1 MVWGWASTRPEHGPN
16 SPGLGPTV
24 HPPPRRAGFR
34 PLVNP
39 QRHLSAPLDIV
50 SPQVSPCPL
59 IRLVPLPGRT
69 QDVGDIPEKSIF
81 TQQVMHIIVQ
91 VFIKKVGRRL
101 PGILLVI
108 PPPTVGVHPQKPAAP
123 YGFPGPRPGKKKI
136 LKISALDNELPRLP
150 WQTLLKGLQG
160 KIGRDRGA
168 HKQVIIVQIF
178 RRPHVLI
185 PPILE
190 PEGKSRHWAMVMI
203 IGVHH
208 IDCPGK
214 QGVSARKTAKT
225 VSEIVWAPN
234 VSPLRN

>member
-1 MVWGWASTRPEHGPN
+1 M
-16 SPGLGPTV
+16 
-24 HPPPRRAGFR
+24 GF
-34 PLVNP
+34 
-39 QRHLSAPLDIV
+39 QGH
-50 SPQVSPCPL
+50 
-59 IRLVPLPGRT
+59 
-69 QDVGDIPEKSIF
+69 
-81 TQQVMHIIVQ
+81 VQ
-91 VFIKKVGRRL
+91 
-101 PGILLVI
+101 
-108 PPPTVGVHPQKPAAP
+108 
-123 YGFPGPRPGKKKI
+123 GKKKI

-214 QGVSARKTAKT
+214 QGRQRQKDRKNSLRNRLGTECLPL
-225 VSEIVWAPN
+225 SEIRIDKPAHA
-234 VSPLRN
+234 R